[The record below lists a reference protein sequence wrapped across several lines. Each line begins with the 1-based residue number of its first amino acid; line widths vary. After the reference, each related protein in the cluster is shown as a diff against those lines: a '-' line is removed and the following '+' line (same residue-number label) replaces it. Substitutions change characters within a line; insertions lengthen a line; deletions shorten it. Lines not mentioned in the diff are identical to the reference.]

1 MMMMGMGRVSSSSF
15 NSLQTVIPSMTG
27 IMNRLIVDSHQG
39 LEVDGEVIDAIAVAD
54 VGGMCYQIDDTGINA
69 G

>member
-1 MMMMGMGRVSSSSF
+1 MRAVDVFLDASGAPVGLSAHADGMPVAGV
-15 NSLQTVIPSMTG
+15 LQ
-27 IMNRLIVDSHQG
+27 
-39 LEVDGEVIDAIAVAD
+39 VDGEVIDAIAVAD

>member
-1 MMMMGMGRVSSSSF
+1 
-15 NSLQTVIPSMTG
+15 MTG
-27 IMNRLIVDSHQG
+27 IMNRLIVYSHRG